1 MILLGSNQ
9 PVSSVE
15 ECSKPA
21 TNFKPTGYPRQ
32 ESEDYRDTNGKLKP
46 DAGFPMQEEYS
57 EGTKERAQAELHAKP
72 DARLP
77 RQEEVNDENDEMS
90 KPSYG
95 VPYQERG
102 GDSEDVFYSAG
113 IKVILSSFS
122 VKHTQFGFKTQGS
135 TTLLSTN
142 SKQLMVL

>member
-1 MILLGSNQ
+1 MILLGSNE

-15 ECSKPA
+15 ECCKPA
-21 TNFKPTGYPRQ
+21 TNFKPPGYPRQ
-32 ESEDYRDTNGKLKP
+32 ESGDDRDTNGKLKP
-46 DAGFPMQEEYS
+46 DAGIPKQEEYA

-90 KPSYG
+90 KPSYR

-102 GDSEDVFYSAG
+102 SDSEDVFYSAG
-113 IKVILSSFS
+113 IKVILSSCS
-122 VKHTQFGFKTQGS
+122 VKRFSPGTPVS
-135 TTLLSTN
+135 PLLQ
-142 SKQLMVL
+142 KPKKL